1 MKKLIALI
9 LVLIMVLS
17 LAACAGKKDEP
28 VADAPAADAPAA
40 DAPAADEPAADE
52 PVADEPV
59 ADEPV
64 ADEVVAM
71 THEEYMAAAIDDEV
85 VVEFYVQGSQGWWFD
100 SEAGHGKV
108 TLYLQDQEGAYF
120 AYEVNCSEEDSAKL
134 ANGVKVRITGDK
146 AEWAG
151 EIEIMNGTIEVL
163 EGDPFIAEATDVT
176 ALMGTEGLALEMNK
190 LVTVKGMTFK
200 SFTYKDNK
208 QGNDIYVTL
217 TLNDAEYSFCVESY
231 LTGPDSD
238 VYKAVEALKEG
249 DVINVTGFLYW
260 YEGPNTHITAIEA
273 AA

>member
-1 MKKLIALI
+1 MKKLLALLLA
-9 LVLIMVLS
+9 LVMVMS
-17 LAACAGKKDEP
+17 FAACSDEEEKETVKEDP
-28 VADAPAADAPAA
+28 TTAPTTEPTEKAPE
-40 DAPAADEPAADE
+40 DEQPT
-52 PVADEPV
+52 VSV
-59 ADEPV
+59 
-64 ADEVVAM
+64 M
-71 THEEYMAAAIDDEV
+71 TYSEFTAAATDDKVCIES
-85 VVEFYVQGSQGWWFD
+85 YIQASQGWWFD
-100 SEAGHGKV
+100 DEAGHGKV
-108 TLYLQDQEGAYF
+108 TLYLQDEEGAYF

-163 EGDPFIAEATDVT
+163 DGTPFIAEATDVT
-176 ALMGTEGLALEMNK
+176 ELMGTEGLALEMNK

-200 SFTYKDNK
+200 SMTYKDEK

-217 TLNDAEYSFCVESY
+217 TLNDAEYEFCVESY

-249 DVINVTGFLYW
+249 DVVNVTGFLYW